1 MHPFYYKVKSSFNPL
16 KDMSILESFDKEKS
30 WKYSL
35 PLDHASEDL
44 LSFERGPF
52 SLSLIEVFVT
62 KKFDR
67 LGCHIDADCP
77 AGSIKLNF
85 RYGDSDSHMQWME
98 IREIHAPK
106 SEYISD
112 NLNSKD
118 WSNPT
123 LVFNDSKMNIICSA
137 QIDTPTVVN
146 VSLPHG
152 LNNEESRQPLITV
165 ATIFDDES
173 GHKMTMDDALK
184 WWNDDITQ

>member
-1 MHPFYYKVKSSFNPL
+1 MQPFYYKLKSSFDPL
-16 KDMSILESFDKEKS
+16 KDMSILDSFDKEKS

-44 LSFERGPF
+44 LSFERDPF
-52 SLSLIEVFVT
+52 SLVMIEVFVT

-85 RYGDSDSHMQWME
+85 RYGNPDSHMEWME
-98 IREIHAPK
+98 IKEIHGPK
-106 SEYISD
+106 SEFIGD
-112 NLNSKD
+112 NLDTKE
-118 WSNPT
+118 WSSPT
-123 LVFNDSKMNIICSA
+123 LVFDDDKMNVVCSA

-152 LNNEESRQPLITV
+152 LNNEESKEPLITV
-165 ATIFDDES
+165 ATIFDDKS
-173 GHKMTMDDALK
+173 GKKMTMNDAFNL
-184 WWNDDITQ
+184 WRDL